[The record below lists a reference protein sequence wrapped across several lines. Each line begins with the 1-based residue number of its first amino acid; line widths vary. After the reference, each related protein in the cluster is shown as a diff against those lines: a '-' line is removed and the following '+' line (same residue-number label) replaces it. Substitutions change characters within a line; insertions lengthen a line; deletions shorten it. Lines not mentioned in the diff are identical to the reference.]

1 MIVTMR
7 MIYDRTLRMLDRSSG
22 NAASSDRL
30 GEILHDLRLVGVS
43 YGHCRL
49 REPWGVSMAPEANG
63 RLHVVVVGCC
73 WLQMDGDAPVL
84 VEAGDVVLFPRGA
97 AHSLSDIPGRPTM
110 PLTEFPREQIGERT
124 YHLRVEGPGS
134 ETLMACCTM
143 RFEEPAAYPLLTMMP
158 SAFILK
164 RAAITD
170 PVLPTLLDAMS
181 DEVLA
186 ARLGSSTVLARLAD
200 LVVVRVIRS
209 WVENDEEAMSGW
221 LAAVRDPNI
230 GRALSAFHRQPG
242 EAWTVSTLA
251 AVAGL
256 SRTVFFERF
265 SLLTG
270 VSPARYMRQ
279 WRIRLAATRL
289 KAGARSIS
297 ELADQVGYGSDA
309 AFSRAFKRDTGVSP
323 GAVRPMESDDRQ
335 VR

>member
-1 MIVTMR
+1 
-7 MIYDRTLRMLDRSSG
+7 MLDRSSG
-22 NAASSDRL
+22 NPTPLDCL

-49 REPWGVSMAPEANG
+49 REPWGVSMAAEADG
-63 RLHVVVVGCC
+63 RLHVVIVGGC
-73 WLQMDGDAPVL
+73 WLQTDGDTPVRI
-84 VEAGDVVLFPRGA
+84 EAGDIVLFPRGA
-97 AHSLSDIPGRPTM
+97 PHSLSDIPGRPTM
-110 PLTEFPREQIGERT
+110 PLAGFPREQIGDRT
-124 YHLRVEGPGS
+124 YHLKVEGPGT

-143 RFEEPAAYPLLTMMP
+143 RFEEPAAYPLLAMMP

-164 RAAITD
+164 RAAISD
-170 PVLPTLLDAMS
+170 PVLPTLLDAMA

-200 LVVVRVIRS
+200 LVVIRVIRS
-209 WVENDEEAMSGW
+209 WVENDEDAMTGW

-230 GRALSAFHRQPG
+230 GRALSAFHRRPG
-242 EAWTVSTLA
+242 EAWSVSTLSA
-251 AVAGL
+251 MAGL

-265 SLLTG
+265 STLTG

-289 KAGARSIS
+289 KAGARSIG
-297 ELADQVGYGSDA
+297 EIADQVGYGSDA

-323 GAVRPMESDDRQ
+323 GAIRPTEREVRPAEPLLRT
-335 VR
+335 V